1 MPKAAFNV
9 RLGRQI
15 SGTRGEDVGPD
26 PDDDDDAD
34 GDDDGDDGDDDDDD
48 NEHLIF
54 IYIYIHDVYL
64 YTFICTHIYIITKCP
79 RWLFSLSF

>member
-26 PDDDDDAD
+26 PDDDDDDA
-34 GDDDGDDGDDDDDD
+34 DDGDDDDDD
-48 NEHLIF
+48 G
-54 IYIYIHDVYL
+54 
-64 YTFICTHIYIITKCP
+64 
-79 RWLFSLSF
+79 W